1 MTEQKITKSLK
12 VGAPVTGTAFYGSF
26 PIVSTAKGA
35 VKVFG
40 GEEVAF
46 TSHAGAV
53 NALALHPSGEILAS
67 VGVDKSFVFYDLNE
81 GKAMTQ
87 IYADSG
93 MQAFIIELFLVQAL
107 LTFDRTQNR
116 SFPSRWPPICSWWR

>member
-1 MTEQKITKSLK
+1 MTEQKITKSFEA
-12 VGAPVTGTAFYGSF
+12 GGPVTGAAFYKST
-26 PIVSTAKGA
+26 PIVSTAKGE

-40 GEEVAF
+40 DEEHTF

-67 VGVDKSFVFYDLNE
+67 VGIDKSFVFYDLSE
-81 GKAMTQ
+81 KAVVTQ

-93 MQAFIIELFLVQAL
+93 MSIL
-107 LTFDRTQNR
+107 
-116 SFPSRWPPICSWWR
+116 